1 MKGCRAFYNIF
12 GTRPNDKGN
21 PPKHETKW
29 HTMLGAQLSVR
40 FWDNAWKLHSSIKD
54 NNPFKWLQCSIL
66 RNSIFTNNRLCKF
79 KPDITDQC
87 DLCGLHPENA
97 LSLFTQC
104 NASLLFWTEV
114 HTYASDMTFILPTTR
129 LQILFGVLDENFDS
143 KANTFIMIGKR
154 QIWASKQ
161 KKIQP
166 NISHFKASLKDYLVI
181 LKMCKTIINQCN
193 QFNDQWGNILRDLG

>member
-1 MKGCRAFYNIF
+1 
-12 GTRPNDKGN
+12 
-21 PPKHETKW
+21 
-29 HTMLGAQLSVR
+29 
-40 FWDNAWKLHSSIKD
+40 
-54 NNPFKWLQCSIL
+54 
-66 RNSIFTNNRLCKF
+66 
-79 KPDITDQC
+79 
-87 DLCGLHPENA
+87 
-97 LSLFTQC
+97 
-104 NASLLFWTEV
+104 
-114 HTYASDMTFILPTTR
+114 MTFILPTTR